1 MGMSNEDKLKKKS
14 AYSLLVQLS
23 QKIEADI
30 EENGTNYDALYMV
43 MLSWEEEAKRQKE
56 IVNRLRIS
64 AKKQQREFRK
74 TKKTQSES
82 K

>member
-1 MGMSNEDKLKKKS
+1 MSNEDKLKKKS